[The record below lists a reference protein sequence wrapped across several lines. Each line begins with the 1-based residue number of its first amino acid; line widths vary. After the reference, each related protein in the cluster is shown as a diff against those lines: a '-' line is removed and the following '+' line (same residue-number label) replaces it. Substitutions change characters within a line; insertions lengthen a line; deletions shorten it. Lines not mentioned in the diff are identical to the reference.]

1 MSGMSYTQHWFDGRT
16 ASVLGTGAALPGEP
30 VMTEEIL
37 SRLHLRFGVDVRRQ
51 GRSIAARLGVNTR
64 HISRDLAAR
73 HEAPRSG
80 DSNAELAAR
89 AARAAMEDAGVQT
102 REIRYLITHT
112 ATPGTLVPPN
122 AARVADLLDYK
133 GPFVEL
139 RQACTGFANAL
150 VFALG
155 LLSSPGCG
163 PVVIVGSET
172 GSTYFDPV
180 RAGEDS
186 GQLVNALQMGD
197 GAGACVLGVPEKG
210 RASHLSGTFFGYA
223 GAQLNPGFILSGGGS
238 DAAHT
243 PGKALEFQHD
253 YSTIREQGGQ
263 LFAAGLSAVRQA
275 GIDLD
280 EVDHFIPHQANGR
293 MAELLSSELG
303 LEAHRIFVNAARLG
317 NTGSAATWL
326 AFHELRPRLM
336 SGERV
341 CVLGAEATKYMF
353 GGFLYV
359 HAQ

>member
-1 MSGMSYTQHWFDGRT
+1 MSHTQHWFDRRT

-30 VMTEEIL
+30 VATEEIL
-37 SRLHLRFGVDVRRQ
+37 SRLNQRFGVDVRRQ
-51 GRSIAARLGVNTR
+51 GRSIATRLGVNTR
-64 HISRDLAAR
+64 YISRDLVAR
-73 HEAPRSG
+73 HEAPRPG

-89 AARAAMEDAGVQT
+89 AARAAIEDAGLQT
-102 REIRYLITHT
+102 REITYLIAHT

-122 AARVADLLDYK
+122 AARVADLLDYQ

-155 LLSSPGCG
+155 LLSSPSCG

-197 GAGACVLGVPEKG
+197 GAGACVLGSPDKG
-210 RASHLSGTFFGYA
+210 RAPHLSGTFFGYA
-223 GAQLNPGFILSGGGS
+223 GAQLAPGFMLSGGGS
-238 DAAHT
+238 NHVPL
-243 PGKALEFQHD
+243 PGNSFEFQHD
-253 YSTIREQGGQ
+253 YSTIRARGGQ
-263 LFAAGLSAVRQA
+263 LFAAGLSTVRQA
-275 GIDLD
+275 GADLN
-280 EVDHFIPHQANGR
+280 EVDYFIPHQANGR

-303 LEAHRIFVNAARLG
+303 LEAHRIFGNAARLG
-317 NTGSAATWL
+317 NTGSAAIWL
-326 AFHELRPRLM
+326 AFHELRARLS
-336 SGERV
+336 SGARV

-359 HAQ
+359 HV